1 MALYRYRTCAILGP
15 WRRSREEA
23 VADAVKARQAKWD
36 EGDGRLDWLVPGEI
50 EMERRAAA

>member
-15 WRRSREEA
+15 WRHSPEEA
-23 VADAVKARQAKWD
+23 AADAVKARQAKWT
-36 EGDGRLDWLVPGEI
+36 EGGERLDWLVPGEI